1 MVLGAL
7 TARIFSIERC
17 AASSLSFSIFSN
29 AATSGFVLQ
38 MGGWVRSKSW
48 ALAAAAAAEIVSKP
62 SRHRFLIR
70 IEGPEVI
77 EGQSI
82 RAGRTRGR
90 RIHTVFERPAH

>member
-38 MGGWVRSKSW
+38 MGGWVRNKSW
-48 ALAAAAAAEIVSKP
+48 APAAAAAEIVSKP